1 MQPGETHKFSFYTK
15 PTFKA
20 GCCTSKV
27 YFSTIQ
33 DPDDILATLDV
44 DIKVNDP
51 ECLVST
57 KLVLQDE
64 VRIFPN
70 PVSNSVQITGHPS
83 IEKMKI
89 YSVLGELVKELDA
102 KGKTSFDVNDL
113 ISGTYFIALTGKEN
127 ELLKTS
133 RITKQ

>member
-1 MQPGETHKFSFYTK
+1 
-15 PTFKA
+15 
-20 GCCTSKV
+20 
-27 YFSTIQ
+27 
-33 DPDDILATLDV
+33 
-44 DIKVNDP
+44 
-51 ECLVST
+51 
-57 KLVLQDE
+57 
-64 VRIFPN
+64 
-70 PVSNSVQITGHPS
+70 
-83 IEKMKI
+83 MKI